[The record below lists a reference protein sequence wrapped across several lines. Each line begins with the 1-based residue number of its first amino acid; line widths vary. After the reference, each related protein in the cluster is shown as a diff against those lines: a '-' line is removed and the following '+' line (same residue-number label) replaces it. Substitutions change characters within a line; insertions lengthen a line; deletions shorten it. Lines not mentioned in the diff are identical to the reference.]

1 MVLVNL
7 VLNIFSPVLLFFDIR
22 QEEINIANE
31 RINDVLGGLSR
42 VLNLIKK
49 TIGISHH

>member
-22 QEEINIANE
+22 PEVINIADE
-31 RINDVLGGLSR
+31 RINDVLGELSR
-42 VLNLIKK
+42 VLKSN
-49 TIGISHH
+49 